1 MCLQIE
7 NVPKGG
13 GDKPKEKVT
22 IVKSGQSLCCQLATH
37 GPVLIRIRYV
47 AGELEM
53 VPELDSDGNEIPLRH
68 EL

>member
-1 MCLQIE
+1 MTSL
-7 NVPKGG
+7 KR
-13 GDKPKEKVT
+13 
-22 IVKSGQSLCCQLATH
+22 KSQSSSPVSLCVVNWLTH